1 MPQRASTQST
11 LSIVDIKE
19 DVVVLTNKRYRSV
32 LQVKAINFD
41 LLSEDEQDAIIYAY
55 GSLINSLNFPI
66 QIVVK
71 TRQLNITAYLEYLE
85 RAKQTQPNP
94 TLKNQI
100 ASYQDFVN
108 RLVVENNVLYK
119 MFYVVVPFDG
129 IQVDK
134 SSIFDPITSLLSGSA
149 EAASTTYTE
158 KEFIQARDKLMQM
171 TNDLMGQFQ
180 RIGLQVRR
188 IPSQELV
195 GLYYSLY
202 NPEEE
207 SSEQRIQED
216 IRDYTTPMVHP
227 SVR

>member
-85 RAKQTQPNP
+85 RAKQTQSNP

-108 RLVVENNVLYK
+108 KLVVENNVLYK
-119 MFYVVVPFDG
+119 MF
-129 IQVDK
+129 
-134 SSIFDPITSLLSGSA
+134 
-149 EAASTTYTE
+149 
-158 KEFIQARDKLMQM
+158 
-171 TNDLMGQFQ
+171 
-180 RIGLQVRR
+180 
-188 IPSQELV
+188 
-195 GLYYSLY
+195 
-202 NPEEE
+202 
-207 SSEQRIQED
+207 
-216 IRDYTTPMVHP
+216 
-227 SVR
+227 